1 MFLFRHLHLTALIS
15 AAMLSGGWAASPGGT
30 LRLEI
35 VTPKTPITGSS
46 QGFEVSRLDWIASQ
60 LELQRADGSWLQT
73 ADWFA
78 FFSAA
83 AGRTAAEATGVPAG
97 DYRAIRFVVGLDK
110 ATNARTPDTFGSD
123 HSLRPA
129 IDTMHWG
136 WMGGFIFLAVE
147 GTSPQGAFS
156 YHLANDGNATTLTLP
171 VSFKGGGP
179 VTVSIALDVQR
190 LLSGIDFASDLR
202 SSHSREG
209 DPVVAKL
216 RKAMPQAFRVIDVS
230 NELFQTLSPLMVSAA
245 PAGTHPVMLRV
256 PQRFPQ
262 LRLPA
267 DNPLTEEGIALG
279 ARLFADTRLSINN
292 TQSCASCHERGRAFA
307 DARQF
312 SIGAEGQVGKRNA
325 MALFNLAWHDGFF
338 WDGRAR
344 TLREQVLMPVQ
355 DKHEMNETLPRV
367 VAKLKDDEG
376 YKVAFKQAF
385 GVPHVTEERI
395 AMALEQHL
403 LSITSQ
409 DSKFDRAVRKVE
421 TLSDSEAR
429 GLKLFVTEFDPARGL
444 RGADCFHCHGGMLFT
459 NHAFHNN
466 GLTLAPDDI
475 GREAVTKNSAD
486 RGKFKTPSLRNIALT
501 APYMHDGRFKT
512 LEEVVEHYDH
522 GLARSPTLDP
532 NLAKHP
538 NEGLHL
544 TDEEKADLV
553 AFLKTLTDTSL
564 AQSATTLSQNL
575 PSKPSN

>member
-1 MFLFRHLHLTALIS
+1 MPPFRNLHLAALIS

-46 QGFEVSRLDWIASQ
+46 QGGEVSRLDWIASQ

-78 FFSAA
+78 FFSVA
-83 AGRTAAEATGVPAG
+83 AGRTAAEATGVPAA

-156 YHLANDGNATTLTLP
+156 YHLANDGKATTLTLP

-190 LLSGIDFASDLR
+190 LLSGIDFASDPR

-209 DPVVAKL
+209 DPVVEKL
-216 RKAMPQAFRVIDVS
+216 RKAMPKAFRVIDVS

-312 SIGAEGQVGKRNA
+312 SVGAEGQVGKRNA

-367 VAKLKDDEG
+367 VAKLKDDPS
-376 YKVAFKQAF
+376 YQAAFRSAF
-385 GVPHVTEERI
+385 GSPEVTPDRL

-409 DSKFDRAVRKVE
+409 DSKFDHAVRKVE
-421 TLSDSEAR
+421 ALSDAEAR

-538 NEGLHL
+538 NEGLRL

-564 AQSATTLSQNL
+564 AQPATTLSQNL